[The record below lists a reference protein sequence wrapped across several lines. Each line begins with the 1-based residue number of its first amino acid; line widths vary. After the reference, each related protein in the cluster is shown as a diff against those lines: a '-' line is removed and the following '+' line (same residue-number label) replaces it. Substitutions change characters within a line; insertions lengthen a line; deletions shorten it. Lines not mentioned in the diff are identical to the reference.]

1 MSIEKWLSERESEE
15 IKKKKEEMF
24 KKLPKEE
31 IENLKKKSIQKI
43 VKKEDLKEQENDKSS
58 DFLKKVIEFKDWL
71 DGRTYLKGDLDKIV
85 IHIQNL
91 HKNIIKMKKEENYQ
105 SLKDFMDALTNLYKN
120 IPPSFLDEKT
130 RVALNKKCRE
140 IKRSNSDNYYL
151 RKLKNTI
158 KEKLNEAKYYEFL
171 RELLDS

>member
-43 VKKEDLKEQENDKSS
+43 VKKEDLKEQKNEKSS

-85 IHIQNL
+85 MHIQNL
-91 HKNIIKMKKEENYQ
+91 NKNIILIKKED
-105 SLKDFMDALTNLYKN
+105 KDLSQKDSMDTLTNLYKDV
-120 IPPSFLDEKT
+120 PPSFLDEKI
-130 RVALNKKCRE
+130 RVALNKKCRG
-140 IKRSNSDNYYL
+140 IKRTTSDNYYL
-151 RKLKNTI
+151 RKLKITI
-158 KEKLNEAKYYEFL
+158 KEKLNEAKYYEIL
-171 RELLDS
+171 RKLLDN